1 MDPETRGLILSSNHS
16 RHSCGVVTL
25 TIPFRVTQFAY
36 PPPKHCSQGK
46 GTGLTSLRRF
56 IAGVL
61 CLLISPLPALC
72 AGGQTAGQ
80 ISALIPAATRNA
92 QPAKVKDDLSWNDL
106 LKTEQKGRLRAGLT
120 DGSILSLGSNSELRV
135 VQHDGAS
142 QQTSLEVDF
151 GKVRSKVVKIT
162 QPNGKFEVKTA
173 NAVIGVIGTDFYVSY
188 EAKKTTVICYTGEV
202 WVSPIGDAKI
212 VKNSGQSSENQIQV
226 NAGQMVVISS
236 EIPPAGFQ
244 PQSTPSEVMRASAD
258 DTSVTDALPPIH
270 RAHLVRDILIGV
282 GVAAAGWAVAITQ
295 LNTSTP
301 APKPQGCPNKNN

>member
-1 MDPETRGLILSSNHS
+1 
-16 RHSCGVVTL
+16 
-25 TIPFRVTQFAY
+25 
-36 PPPKHCSQGK
+36 
-46 GTGLTSLRRF
+46 LTSLRQF
-56 IAGVL
+56 ISALL
-61 CLLISPLPALC
+61 CLLLSPLPALC
-72 AGGQTAGQ
+72 AGGQAAGQ
-80 ISALIPAATRNA
+80 ISALIPSATRNA

-188 EAKKTTVICYTGEV
+188 EANKTTVICYTGKV

-212 VKNSGQSSENQIQV
+212 LKNSGQSSENQIQV

-258 DTSVTDALPPIH
+258 DTSVPDPLPPIH
-270 RAHLVRDILIGV
+270 HAHLVRDIIIGV
-282 GVAAAGWAVAITQ
+282 GVAATGWAVAITQ

-301 APKPQGCPNKNN
+301 APRPQGCPNPNNPKCG